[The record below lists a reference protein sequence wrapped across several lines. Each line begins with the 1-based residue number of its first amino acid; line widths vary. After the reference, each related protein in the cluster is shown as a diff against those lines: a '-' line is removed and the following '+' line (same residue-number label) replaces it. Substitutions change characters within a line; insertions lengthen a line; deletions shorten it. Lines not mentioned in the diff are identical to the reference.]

1 MKRFRVGVIVG
12 TRPEAIKLAPV
23 IKALSVSPK
32 FSVVTI
38 LTSQHRDMVRPVFR
52 SFKIK
57 CDIDL
62 KVMQHG
68 QTLSELS
75 SRLCSKLG
83 NLFSKS
89 HFDAVLVQGDT
100 STAFFGGL
108 CAFYHKIPVGHVE
121 AGLRSHNSYSPF
133 PEEVNR
139 SLLGRIAT
147 WHFAPTKLAASNL
160 KAEGVLPRQI
170 YQVGN
175 TIVDALKWMAPRI
188 RVKPVIRLKKD
199 EKLILITC
207 HRRENFGKPIKQIA
221 DAIRTLAVKNPH
233 LRFLL
238 PVHPNPH
245 VVSVVVPRLSKIP
258 NICLTKPLDYDQFLD
273 ALQKSY
279 LVLSDSGGVQ
289 EESTALG
296 KPVLVLRT
304 ETERPEG
311 IQAGALKL
319 VGVEYHKILKEAGKL
334 LSNPKAYKR
343 MTRASNVF
351 GDGRSAVR
359 IRSILCKSLMSKGLK

>member
-1 MKRFRVGVIVG
+1 MKRFRVGVIIG

-23 IKALSVSPK
+23 IQALNASPR

-38 LTSQHRDMVRPVFR
+38 LTSQHRDMVRPILR
-52 SFKIK
+52 SFKIQ
-57 CDIDL
+57 CDVDL
-62 KVMQHG
+62 KVMKHR

-75 SRLCSKLG
+75 SRLCSALG
-83 NLFSKS
+83 NLFSRS

-121 AGLRSHNSYSPF
+121 AGLRSHNNYSPF

-147 WHFAPTKLAASNL
+147 WHFAPTKLSASNL
-160 KAEGVLPRQI
+160 RSENIHPKKI

-188 RVKPVIRLKKD
+188 RVKPVVRLKKG

-207 HRRENFGKPIKQIA
+207 HRRENFGKPMEQIA
-221 DAIRTLAVKNPH
+221 DAIRMLAVKNPQM
-233 LRFLL
+233 RFVL

-245 VVSVVVPRLSKIP
+245 VVSVVVPRFSKVP

-273 ALQKSY
+273 LLRKAY

-319 VGVEYHKILKEAGKL
+319 VGVKYDVILKEAQRVL
-334 LSNPKAYKR
+334 RDAQVYKR

-351 GDGRSAVR
+351 GDGRSAGR
-359 IRSILCKSLMSKGLK
+359 IRDILCKSLMSRESR